1 MKTRTIA
8 VLGGL
13 GVAAIALIGAGASA
27 TFSTSTTSSQSIT
40 AGTLSVV
47 LYGPSGSSGDGSNA
61 LTLPSVG
68 PVGSTFASTPVEVQ
82 IYNNGNITASEITL
96 QVTDTNN
103 NSTLQGEVWA
113 CMVSGWASSSP
124 WIMFNQPLWQIES
137 YGSLPLAGQGIP
149 VSATGT
155 DIAPG
160 ASDYYTLQF
169 YAGPTA
175 ATQCGSTVKW
185 TDPAPAYPNPTGGGP
200 PGANTAAASLTTP
213 AEGGTVIP
221 ALTLTYQG

>member
-1 MKTRTIA
+1 MKLRTMA

-27 TFSTSTTSSQSIT
+27 VFTTSTTSSQSIT

-47 LYGPSGSSGDGSNA
+47 LYGPGGSSGNGSNA

-68 PVGSTFASTPVEVQ
+68 AVGSTFATSPVEVQ
-82 IYNNGNITASEITL
+82 VYNNGNITASEITL
-96 QVTDTNN
+96 QVNDNNN
-103 NSTLQGEVWA
+103 NSTLQGEVYA
-113 CMVSGWASSSP
+113 CMWSGIGATGGP
-124 WIMFNQPLWQIES
+124 WIMFNQPLWQIEL
-137 YGSLPLAGQGIP
+137 YGPLPLAGQGTP
-149 VSATGT
+149 VPLGA
-155 DIAPG
+155 DLAPG
-160 ASDYYTLQF
+160 ASDYYYLQF

-175 ATQCGSTVKW
+175 ATGCGSTVLW
-185 TDPAPAYPNPTGGGP
+185 TDPAPAYPNPTGGGY
-200 PGANTAAASLTTP
+200 NTAAAALTSP

>member
-1 MKTRTIA
+1 MIA

-27 TFSTSTTSSQSIT
+27 VFTTSTTSSQSIT

-47 LYGPSGSSGDGSNA
+47 LYGPSGSSGDGSNT

-68 PVGSTFASTPVEVQ
+68 EVGSTFATTPVEVQ
-82 IYNNGNITASEITL
+82 IYNNGNITASEISL
-96 QVTDTNN
+96 KVTDTNN
-103 NSTLQGEVWA
+103 NSTLQSEVYA
-113 CMVSGWASSSP
+113 CMVSGWASSTP
-124 WIMFNQPLWQIES
+124 WVMFNEPLWQIES
-137 YGSLPLAGQGIP
+137 YGSLPLAGQGTP
-149 VSATGT
+149 VSATGA

-175 ATQCGSTVKW
+175 ATQCGSTVDW
-185 TDPAPAYPNPTGGGP
+185 WGPAPNYPAGTTNP
-200 PGANTAAASLTTP
+200 AAAALGST
-213 AEGGTVIP
+213 AQGGTVIP
-221 ALTLTYQG
+221 ALTLTYSG

>member
-1 MKTRTIA
+1 MKLRTMA

-13 GVAAIALIGAGASA
+13 GVASIALIGVGAAA
-27 TFSTSTTSSQSIT
+27 TFTTSTTSSQSIT

-47 LYGPSGSSGDGSNA
+47 LYGPSGSSGDGSNT

-68 PVGSTFASTPVEVQ
+68 EVGSTFATTPVEVQ
-82 IYNNGNITASEITL
+82 IYNNGNITASEISL
-96 QVTDTNN
+96 KVTDTNN
-103 NSTLQGEVWA
+103 NSTLQSEVYA
-113 CMVSGWASSSP
+113 CMVSGWASSTP
-124 WIMFNQPLWQIES
+124 WVMFNEPLWQIES
-137 YGSLPLAGQGIP
+137 YGSLPLAGQGTP
-149 VSATGT
+149 VSATGA

-175 ATQCGSTVKW
+175 ATQCGSTVDW
-185 TDPAPAYPNPTGGGP
+185 YWPAPAYPQSP
-200 PGANTAAASLTTP
+200 AYNTAAASLTTP

-221 ALTLTYQG
+221 ALTLTYSG